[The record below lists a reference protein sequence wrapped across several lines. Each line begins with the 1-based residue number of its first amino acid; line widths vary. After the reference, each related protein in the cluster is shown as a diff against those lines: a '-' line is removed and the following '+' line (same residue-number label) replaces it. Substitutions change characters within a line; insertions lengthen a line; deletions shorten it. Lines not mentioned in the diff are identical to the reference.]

1 MLLAALTTH
10 RDIILDKLFDITE
23 RYKPSEEEKVR
34 SVSQKLPTTL
44 RFLVDTNNS
53 CSNIEL

>member
-10 RDIILDKLFDITE
+10 RDIILDKLVDITD

-34 SVSQKLPTTL
+34 SVSKKSY
-44 RFLVDTNNS
+44 F
-53 CSNIEL
+53 E

>member
-34 SVSQKLPTTL
+34 SVSQKLPATL
-44 RFLVDTNNS
+44 ESTLF
-53 CSNIEL
+53 